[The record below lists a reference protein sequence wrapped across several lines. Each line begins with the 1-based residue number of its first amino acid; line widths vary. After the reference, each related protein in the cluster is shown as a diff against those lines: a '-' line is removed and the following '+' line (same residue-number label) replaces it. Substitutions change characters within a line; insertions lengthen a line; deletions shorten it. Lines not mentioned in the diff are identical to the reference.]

1 MQRQRTFTSRSQTDP
16 ITGNKLSHP
25 ITFDTVVAA
34 TRFPSH
40 SHGSHHGYFFF
51 ANYHAEGTGT
61 EARKAGTDMYVF
73 YLSKNERRED
83 GIVSKI
89 NVITIKN
96 NPPNK
101 NHKK

>member
-40 SHGSHHGYFFF
+40 SLTDPITGIFFS

-101 NHKK
+101 NH